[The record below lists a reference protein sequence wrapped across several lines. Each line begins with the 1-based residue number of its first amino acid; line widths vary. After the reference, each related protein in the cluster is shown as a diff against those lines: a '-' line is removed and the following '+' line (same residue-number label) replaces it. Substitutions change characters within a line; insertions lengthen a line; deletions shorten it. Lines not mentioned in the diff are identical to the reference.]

1 MRKNLVYI
9 LDYVRVLFKRIFCV
23 PTLSRLTTPERWKE
37 GISFLKILLCKKG
50 SFPLLRISVYLFVI
64 YISLKVKK
72 YILYTFHP
80 ICRLD
85 EPFIVSNI
93 LYTFLYNV
101 HDRVRKYLFF
111 IIQIRF
117 STSGT
122 APVRDRP
129 APASAPAPAPADPG
143 PAGSG
148 SGSGSGSGPGP
159 DPV

>member
-64 YISLKVKK
+64 YISHKVKK

-93 LYTFLYNV
+93 LYTFLHLFNCVPFYTWCTFSSFSFV
-101 HDRVRKYLFF
+101 SFVLYDQKYVCTFCILFF
-111 IIQIRF
+111 THLVCF
-117 STSGT
+117 LLHCNNVGN
-122 APVRDRP
+122 VYYLNC
-129 APASAPAPAPADPG
+129 
-143 PAGSG
+143 
-148 SGSGSGSGPGP
+148 
-159 DPV
+159 V